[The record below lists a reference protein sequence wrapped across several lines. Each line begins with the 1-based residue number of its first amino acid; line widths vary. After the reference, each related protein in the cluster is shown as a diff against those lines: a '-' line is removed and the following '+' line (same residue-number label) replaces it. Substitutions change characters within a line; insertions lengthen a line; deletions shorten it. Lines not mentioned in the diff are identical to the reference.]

1 MSSRPLPRQ
10 PPTSTGFVITNQQP
24 QQQPTLP
31 PGQQSLT
38 MRMAAMD
45 IWGGPLPRPP
55 GQYQQS
61 GYQQA
66 GYQQNSPTYQ
76 PQRQPLVHSRSQS
89 VAAAHPPALRPS
101 TISVNGQ
108 VYQAPTQPAQQ
119 YQPRSPP
126 TPVSPNSYQT
136 YTYTQPPPPPT
147 PVRQQSMPFP
157 LASSPSRPVPT
168 SSFPPSPVR
177 QQSLPCPPVPSPSVP
192 PSPSRPVPTSS
203 FPNGRPASIVFPL
216 QSQVNGRREL
226 PSPAP
231 SQGGSPTRALPPT
244 SVSAHDYSP
253 AKPLAR
259 SSSPTRPLPSVA
271 SRQSSPMKSQPFPL
285 PTSPQRETRPPSTPS
300 FPPPS
305 PTRRHDTSSARPLP
319 STSSSS
325 GMTRPQPPPR
335 TSSFPPPQSQTTATS
350 LPPSDTQ
357 PPRVPPIRH
366 PSPTRPKPTLALD
379 IDLDEPPPVSVA
391 GRRGGPRIM
400 RTSRSGSGSSGDFPT
415 KVSAP
420 SKVEAPR
427 IVLPESP
434 AVPQIVLPDD
444 PPAAPRI
451 VLPGEDE
458 PRGRGPSIKGRP
470 SPPSISV
477 DPSPPTITIGGAP
490 PPPQIII
497 PGDDDDKTP
506 SISVNCPSP
515 ARRTTNVSTTA
526 SKLPTVPRSKLSCAG
541 CKLPIIGRLVTASNS
556 DRGGGLR
563 WHPECFKCTI
573 CSELLEHVS
582 SYERDGKMYC
592 HLDFYE
598 TFAPKCSH
606 CHTPI
611 IEEHFISL
619 DDSALGGKRTYHA
632 QHFFCAEC
640 GDPFLSASGG
650 LGGERS
656 FSADTQ
662 TSEFMVYRGYAYCE
676 ACHVRLRMPKCSRC
690 KKSIR
695 EWDEGAVEAMGR
707 KWCWGC
713 FRCEGCEQPFDEGTF
728 FERDKKAWC
737 ENCFSVILRNEV

>member
-10 PPTSTGFVITNQQP
+10 PPSSSGFVITNQQP
-24 QQQPTLP
+24 QQQPVLSS
-31 PGQQSLT
+31 GQQSLT

-55 GQYQQS
+55 GQYQQT

-66 GYQQNSPTYQ
+66 GYPQRGPVYQ
-76 PQRQPLVHSRSQS
+76 PQRQPFVSSRSHS
-89 VAAAHPPALRPS
+89 FAAAHPPALRPS

-108 VYQAPTQPAQQ
+108 VYQAPTQPVQP
-119 YQPRSPP
+119 YQHRSSP
-126 TPVSPNSYQT
+126 TPASPSLYQT
-136 YTYTQPPPPPT
+136 YTYTQPPPPPS
-147 PVRQQSMPFP
+147 PVRQQSMPYP
-157 LASSPSRPVPT
+157 PASFSTGTVPT

-177 QQSLPCPPVPSPSVP
+177 QQSLPCPPAPSSSVP
-192 PSPSRPVPTSS
+192 PSPPSPTRPVPTSS
-203 FPNGRPASIVFPL
+203 FPNGRPASVVFPV
-216 QSQVNGRREL
+216 QTQVNGRREL
-226 PSPAP
+226 PSPGP
-231 SQGGSPTRALPPT
+231 SQGSSPTRVLPPT
-244 SVSAHDYSP
+244 SVSLHNPSSARP
-253 AKPLAR
+253 FPR
-259 SSSPTRPLPSVA
+259 SSSPTRPLPLVA
-271 SRQSSPMKSQPFPL
+271 SRQSSPTKSKTFPS
-285 PTSPQRETRPPSTPS
+285 PMSPQRETRPQPTPS
-300 FPPPS
+300 FLPPS
-305 PTRRHDTSSARPLP
+305 PTRHHDTTPARPLP
-319 STSSSS
+319 STSSS
-325 GMTRPQPPPR
+325 GTTRPQPSPQ
-335 TSSFPPPQSQTTATS
+335 TSSFPPSESQTTIAP
-350 LPPSDTQ
+350 LPPTRTQ
-357 PPRVPPIRH
+357 PSRVPPIRH
-366 PSPTRPKPTLALD
+366 PSPMRPKPTLAVD

-391 GRRGGPRIM
+391 GRRGGPRTM
-400 RTSRSGSGSSGDFPT
+400 RTSGSGGEL
-415 KVSAP
+415 SAGASAS

-427 IVLPESP
+427 VVLPEPS
-434 AVPQIVLPDD
+434 AVPKIVLPDD
-444 PPAAPRI
+444 SSATPKI
-451 VLPGEDE
+451 VLPGDE
-458 PRGRGPSIKGRP
+458 PRGRDPSIRGRP
-470 SPPSISV
+470 TPPSINVGSSPPSI
-477 DPSPPTITIGGAP
+477 TIGEGP
-490 PPPQIII
+490 IPPQINI
-497 PGDDDDKTP
+497 PGDCDNEAPSVSINAPQLANKTAT
-506 SISVNCPSP
+506 I
-515 ARRTTNVSTTA
+515 STTA
-526 SKLPTVPRSKLSCAG
+526 SKLPTVPRSRLSCAD

-606 CHTPI
+606 CQTPI

-695 EWDEGAVEAMGR
+695 EWDEGAIEAMGR
-707 KWCWGC
+707 KWCRGC

-737 ENCFSVILRNEV
+737 ETCFSVILRNEV